1 METKKTNAKQNNK
14 GHNSKQQDPTQNN
27 KENNKATKEP
37 KTNATNDTSGLRK
50 NSEAAI
56 KKLSIYEKLFN
67 AQQTIGAVL
76 KTGENTHH
84 KYKYAKELDIIA
96 EAKPVF
102 KEQRLTYTH
111 TTKACIADGKSRRLT
126 ITFNLIN
133 VDKPTEVIPYDVEAE
148 GENKE
153 GSVVGIPVAYTMA
166 LKYFLAK
173 ALMLETGNDAEID
186 TLNKKKKEAGKEG
199 KTDKNPDEEYQR
211 SLNLIKSTRNI
222 DGLHEYATKVKEG
235 KFFNQTQKD
244 VLLQAIEARLTEL
257 QQ

>member
-1 METKKTNAKQNNK
+1 MKKTNAKENTKENT
-14 GHNSKQQDPTQNN
+14 KQGANDRQQKPTQN
-27 KENNKATKEP
+27 TKEG
-37 KTNATNDTSGLRK
+37 KKNAGPTQEN
-50 NSEAAI
+50 I

-67 AQQTIGAVL
+67 AQQTVGAVL

-96 EAKPVF
+96 EAKPVLR
-102 KEQRLTYTH
+102 EQRLTYTY
-111 TTKACIADGKSRRLT
+111 TTKACTADDKKRRLT
-126 ITFNLIN
+126 ITFLLIN
-133 VDKPTEVIPYDVEAE
+133 VDKPTETIAYDIESE

-173 ALMLETGNDAEID
+173 ALMLETGNDAEIE
-186 TLNKKKKEAGKEG
+186 TLNKKKKEGKEN
-199 KTDKNPDEEYQR
+199 KPDKNPDEEYQR

-235 KFFNQTQKD
+235 KFFKEEQKT
-244 VLLQAIEARLTEL
+244 VLLKAIEDRIAEL

>member
-1 METKKTNAKQNNK
+1 MKKTNAKENT
-14 GHNSKQQDPTQNN
+14 KQGANDRQQKPTQNI
-27 KENNKATKEP
+27 KEGKK
-37 KTNATNDTSGLRK
+37 NAGPTQEN
-50 NSEAAI
+50 I

-67 AQQTIGAVL
+67 AQQTVGAVL

-111 TTKACIADGKSRRLT
+111 TTKACIVEGKSRRLT

-133 VDKPTEVIPYDVEAE
+133 VDKPTEVIPYDIEAE

-186 TLNKKKKEAGKEG
+186 TLNKKKKEAGEKG
-199 KTDKNPDEEYQR
+199 KQDKNPDEEYQR

-235 KFFNQTQKD
+235 KFFNQAQKD
-244 VLLQAIEARLTEL
+244 VLLQTIEARLAEL

>member
-1 METKKTNAKQNNK
+1 MSKKTNAKDNK
-14 GHNSKQQDPTQNN
+14 KSNGEATNLNKQERTEITKKTIKET
-27 KENNKATKEP
+27 KENTRLTHPAQT
-37 KTNATNDTSGLRK
+37 
-50 NSEAAI
+50 I

-67 AQQTIGAVL
+67 AQQTVGAVL

-102 KEQRLTYTH
+102 KEQRLTYTY
-111 TTKACIADGKSRRLT
+111 TTKACVADAKSRRLT
-126 ITFNLIN
+126 ITFYLIN
-133 VDKPTEVIPYDVEAE
+133 VDKPEEKIAYDIESE

-153 GSVVGIPVAYTMA
+153 GSVVGIPVGYTMA

-173 ALMLETGNDAEID
+173 ALMLETGNDAEIEV
-186 TLNKKKKEAGKEG
+186 LNKKKKEGNDKN
-199 KTDKNPDEEYQR
+199 KTDKNPDDEYQR

-235 KFFNQTQKD
+235 KFFKEEQKT
-244 VLLQAIEARLTEL
+244 VLLKAIENRIAEL

>member
-1 METKKTNAKQNNK
+1 MKKTNAKENT
-14 GHNSKQQDPTQNN
+14 KQGANDRQQKPTQNI
-27 KENNKATKEP
+27 KEGKK
-37 KTNATNDTSGLRK
+37 NAGPTQEN
-50 NSEAAI
+50 I

-67 AQQTIGAVL
+67 AQQTVGAVL
-76 KTGENTHH
+76 KTGDNTHH

-111 TTKACIADGKSRRLT
+111 TTKACIVEGKSRRLT

-133 VDKPTEVIPYDVEAE
+133 VDKPTEVIPYDIEAE

-186 TLNKKKKEAGKEG
+186 TLNKKKKEAGEKG
-199 KTDKNPDEEYQR
+199 KQDKNPDEEYQR

-235 KFFNQTQKD
+235 KFFNQAQKD
-244 VLLQAIEARLTEL
+244 VLLQTIEARLAEL

>member
-1 METKKTNAKQNNK
+1 MKKTNAKENT
-14 GHNSKQQDPTQNN
+14 KQGTNDRQQKPTQNN
-27 KENNKATKEP
+27 KEGKK
-37 KTNATNDTSGLRK
+37 NASPTQES
-50 NSEAAI
+50 I

-67 AQQTIGAVL
+67 AQQTVGAVL
-76 KTGENTHH
+76 KTGDNTHH

-111 TTKACIADGKSRRLT
+111 TTKACIVEGKSRRLT
-126 ITFNLIN
+126 VTFNLIN
-133 VDKPTEVIPYDVEAE
+133 VDKPTEVIPYDIEAE

-186 TLNKKKKEAGKEG
+186 TLNKKKKEAGKEN
-199 KTDKNPDEEYQR
+199 KSDKNPDDEYQR

-244 VLLQAIEARLTEL
+244 VLLQAIEARLAEL
-257 QQ
+257 QH

>member
-1 METKKTNAKQNNK
+1 MKKTNAKENT
-14 GHNSKQQDPTQNN
+14 KQGANDRQQKPTQNI
-27 KENNKATKEP
+27 KEGKK
-37 KTNATNDTSGLRK
+37 NAGPTQEN
-50 NSEAAI
+50 I

-67 AQQTIGAVL
+67 AQQTVGAVL

-111 TTKACIADGKSRRLT
+111 TTKACIVEGKSRRLT

-133 VDKPTEVIPYDVEAE
+133 VDKPTEVIPYDIEAE

-186 TLNKKKKEAGKEG
+186 TLNKKKKEAGKEN
-199 KTDKNPDEEYQR
+199 KSDKNPDDEYQR

-244 VLLQAIEARLTEL
+244 VLLQAIEARLAEL
-257 QQ
+257 QH